1 MKRRGLEIDI
11 IFIIC
16 LVLLKINW
24 FSAYIV
30 CKIFITW
37 KKYCNCQN
45 TLKSKINY
53 HHNTHLLCMPSLC
66 CIIFCSFYLLPQL
79 ANCSFCEM
87 QKDFNTSKNTH
98 RPPLSFRRSRHANFF
113 FITVHFVTCLKSG
126 SMNEKKKNA
135 MTLFYW

>member
-1 MKRRGLEIDI
+1 MGSQRDEKQKSIVERSFCYRNETKRIGNWYL

-24 FSAYIV
+24 FSAYNSLQNLS
-30 CKIFITW
+30 TW

-53 HHNTHLLCMPSLC
+53 HYNTHLLCMPSLC

-87 QKDFNTSKNTH
+87 QKDFNTSKTYTDPH
-98 RPPLSFRRSRHANFF
+98 YHSEDQDMPISSSLLY
-113 FITVHFVTCLKSG
+113 IL
-126 SMNEKKKNA
+126 
-135 MTLFYW
+135 